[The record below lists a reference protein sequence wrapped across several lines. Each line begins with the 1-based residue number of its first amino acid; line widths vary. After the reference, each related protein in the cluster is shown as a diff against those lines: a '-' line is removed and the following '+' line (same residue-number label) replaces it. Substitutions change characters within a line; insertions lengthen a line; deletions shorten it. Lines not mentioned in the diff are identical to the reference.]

1 MRPTLHFLDHRA
13 QVCSSTLCAM
23 LLVSSSAAGFAARPK
38 PSAPSW
44 NVKIEEGTEDLPPG
58 TKMTVSA
65 NKKGILCRS
74 QSAHGRHLV
83 LIPASRVTQIARD
96 TKYVSLASM
105 TMGDDIGARIAN
117 SDNPSSGLVA
127 VPIYGFLSLF
137 EHQRRLVRITWL
149 TKDDEES
156 WIVLRV
162 RKGDYTA
169 LLEKLE
175 SSTGL
180 RSVDLWAEREK
191 AIQAFWNEN
200 PVPRD
205 PIDVAGDKTLQKTLD
220 AAMPG
225 SVEIAP
231 FNPKDAHGSA
241 PTVVFE
247 EKHASVALCAVLAPD
262 SDAYGVNCRHRDS
275 EIPRELLPS
284 PETARRWSMLA
295 VGATSMGSR

>member
-1 MRPTLHFLDHRA
+1 
-13 QVCSSTLCAM
+13 M
-23 LLVSSSAAGFAARPK
+23 LLVSSGAAGFTARPK
-38 PSAPSW
+38 PSVPKW
-44 NVKIEEGTEDLPPG
+44 NVKIEEGTEDVPPG

-65 NKKGILCRS
+65 NKKGIICQS

-105 TMGDDIGARIAN
+105 TMGDDLGARIAS
-117 SDNPSSGLVA
+117 SDNPYNSLAA

-137 EHQRRLVRITWL
+137 EHQRRLVKITWL
-149 TKDDEES
+149 TKDNEES

-162 RKGDYTA
+162 RKEDYTA

-191 AIQAFWNEN
+191 AIQAFWDKN

-205 PIDVAGDKTLQKTLD
+205 PLHVAGDKTLQRTLD
-220 AAMPG
+220 SAMPS
-225 SVEIAP
+225 SVETAS
-231 FNPKDAHGSA
+231 FKLEAAHGSA
-241 PTVVFE
+241 HAAAFE
-247 EKHASVALCAVLAPD
+247 EKHTGVALCAVLAPT
-262 SDAYGVNCRHRDS
+262 SEAYSVNCRLKDQ
-275 EIPRELLPS
+275 EIPREVFAS
-284 PETARRWSMLA
+284 TSSARPLSAMHDGKEALRVRSVNLT
-295 VGATSMGSR
+295 GKLSQ